1 MDFNVKKETKQ
12 KALKM
17 NPSLKSMHGSSAGN
31 KDFSTSNNG
40 SSQKSKSKAF
50 DPFENKKH
58 KVIVIGD
65 QGVGK
70 SMLIQRFVK
79 GTFDT

>member
-31 KDFSTSNNG
+31 SNYG
-40 SSQKSKSKAF
+40 SQKSKPF
-50 DPFENKKH
+50 DPFESKKH

-65 QGVGK
+65 KGVGK

-79 GTFDT
+79 GTFEPNHG

>member
-31 KDFSTSNNG
+31 SNYG
-40 SSQKSKSKAF
+40 SQKSKPF

-65 QGVGK
+65 
-70 SMLIQRFVK
+70 
-79 GTFDT
+79 